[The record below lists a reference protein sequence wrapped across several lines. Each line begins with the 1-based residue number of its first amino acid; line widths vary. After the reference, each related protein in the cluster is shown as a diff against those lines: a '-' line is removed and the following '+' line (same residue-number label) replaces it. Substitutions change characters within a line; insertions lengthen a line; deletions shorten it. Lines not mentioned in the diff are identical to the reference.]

1 MADRP
6 FDGDDTPRQR
16 PPSIDIEKK
25 AVIDSPFGVKERPV
39 VADRLARKLSARQ
52 VQMIGWSKQYCLFTE
67 PLLIMIL

>member
-1 MADRP
+1 MADRH

-16 PPSIDIEKK
+16 TPSLDIEKQ
-25 AVIDSPFGVKERPV
+25 AVINSSFVVKGRPV

-52 VQMIGWSKQYCLFTE
+52 VQMIGRSEQYCLYTE

>member
-16 PPSIDIEKK
+16 TPSIDIEKE
-25 AVIDSPFGVKERPV
+25 AAIHSPFVLKGRPV
-39 VADRLARKLSARQ
+39 VADHLARKLSARQ
-52 VQMIGWSKQYCLFTE
+52 VQMIGWFEQYCLYTE